1 MKTLTDFR
9 KTVETGV
16 DPRLLTDL
24 KPLFIPSAALALKCY
39 ECSEDPGSVGKC
51 SGAKIGQIGNKTCV
65 PLLNRCSTVRYTLK
79 GTSLTALSC
88 ANSAGCDPLSQYSC
102 KLKYQSFYRLIYLI
116 LTRNCHR
123 FILRCTFV
131 ILSNYPYRQS
141 SRLVS
146 FKKITSYVP
155 CWKSR
160 VETVKTHV
168 YLAISE

>member
-51 SGAKIGQIGNKTCV
+51 NGGNIGQIGNKTCV

-88 ANSAGCDPLSQYSC
+88 ANARGVIR
-102 KLKYQSFYRLIYLI
+102 YRN
-116 LTRNCHR
+116 TA
-123 FILRCTFV
+123 
-131 ILSNYPYRQS
+131 
-141 SRLVS
+141 VS
-146 FKKITSYVP
+146 
-155 CWKSR
+155 
-160 VETVKTHV
+160 
-168 YLAISE
+168 